1 MRSLLAG
8 NAHVYE
14 KRGGPPLKR
23 VYLIPTVSLMM
34 IDWLTTTIVHGCAT
48 EVVLCTYC
56 STGNATKRDGF
67 ASERDSKTSSV
78 LPHAE
83 RIINQSSAH
92 MQMPVVFHETTWDEH
107 VEDWKSQISLW
118 ITKLALVDFSAS
130 ESITKAVVG
139 TQKATRKQLDCS
151 LSLLQRK
158 KSRNLSHAATSRVRY
173 AWFEW
178 FGTGHAPHPMFTQKP
193 LPGLW
198 LWLDGC
204 GLRYWRW
211 IWQDWIWRWSIHPVD
226 IWGEHSGLPGDA
238 LLWAWSSVDS
248 YDS

>member
-1 MRSLLAG
+1 M
-8 NAHVYE
+8 YE

-34 IDWLTTTIVHGCAT
+34 IDWLKTTIFHGCGT

-92 MQMPVVFHETTWDEH
+92 MQMPVVFHETTWEEH
-107 VEDWKSQISLW
+107 VENWKSQLSLW
-118 ITKLALVDFSAS
+118 ITKLALVGFSAS

-151 LSLLQRK
+151 HSLLQRK
-158 KSRNLSHAATSRVRY
+158 KIKKLES
-173 AWFEW
+173 
-178 FGTGHAPHPMFTQKP
+178 
-193 LPGLW
+193 
-198 LWLDGC
+198 C
-204 GLRYWRW
+204 
-211 IWQDWIWRWSIHPVD
+211 
-226 IWGEHSGLPGDA
+226 
-238 LLWAWSSVDS
+238 S
-248 YDS
+248 YKRS